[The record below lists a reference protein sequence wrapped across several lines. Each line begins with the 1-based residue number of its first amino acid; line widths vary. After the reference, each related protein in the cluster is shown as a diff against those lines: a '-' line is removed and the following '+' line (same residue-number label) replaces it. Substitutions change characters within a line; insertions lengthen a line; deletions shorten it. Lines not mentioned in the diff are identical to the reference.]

1 MISKTTKKIT
11 PSILPYIA
19 ECPCWER
26 EPSPPNAAM
35 LRGTKLDKALRH
47 ALELSQQPM
56 IKHSSTKDS
65 IVEAMVSDMLKNGKQ
80 LSSSEQKALVTDRN
94 AVMWAM
100 DFILTSSDNK
110 PVVSKKTDC
119 KFQFTVYDVLISGE
133 MDSFCKEKCKVFDL
147 KSGSYAN
154 YEMQFLPYCLHMM
167 SVCNTDRSY
176 GTAVFCDKKIWKDYG
191 FEQSQAEDKLMQI
204 VSKRFDV
211 NKTPNK
217 CYGCRY
223 CKFRDKATGG
233 CRYNGELQPV
243 VAKQTDA

>member
-1 MISKTTKKIT
+1 MIKKIT

-35 LRGTKLDKALRH
+35 LRGTKLDKVLRH

-56 IKHSSTKDS
+56 IKQSATKDD

-80 LSSSEQKALVTDRN
+80 LSPSAQKALMTDRN
-94 AVMWAM
+94 SVMWARN
-100 DFILTSSDNK
+100 FILSASEGK
-110 PVVSKKTDC
+110 PVVSKKSDC
-119 KFQFTVYDVLISGE
+119 KFQFTVKDVVISGE
-133 MDSFCKEKCKVFDL
+133 MDAFCKDKCKVFDL

-167 SVCNTDRSY
+167 SICNTDKAY
-176 GTAVFCDKKIWKDYG
+176 GDAVFCDKKIWMGYV
-191 FEQSQAEDKLMQI
+191 FEKAQAEDRLLSI
-204 VSKRFDV
+204 VIKRFSA

-223 CKFRDKATGG
+223 CKFRDKATGE
-233 CRYNGELQPV
+233 CRYTGELQPV